1 MCDVQ
6 NIILSMLTDYMDVE
20 TIKELKIILEIHS
33 LIDVNSSFFLIIL
46 SIFIINI
53 SPNFKNKYLTVLT
66 NWVRGKEKANGS
78 SWTQT

>member
-33 LIDVNSSFFLIIL
+33 LIDVNSRYFFIIL

-53 SPNFKNKYLTVLT
+53 SPNFKNKYLTLLT
-66 NWVRGKEKANGS
+66 N
-78 SWTQT
+78 

>member
-33 LIDVNSSFFLIIL
+33 LIDVNSRYFFIIL

-53 SPNFKNKYLTVLT
+53 SPNFKNKYLTLLT
-66 NWVRGKEKANGS
+66 NWVRGKEKK
-78 SWTQT
+78 

>member
-33 LIDVNSSFFLIIL
+33 LIDVNSRYFLIIL

-66 NWVRGKEKANGS
+66 N
-78 SWTQT
+78 